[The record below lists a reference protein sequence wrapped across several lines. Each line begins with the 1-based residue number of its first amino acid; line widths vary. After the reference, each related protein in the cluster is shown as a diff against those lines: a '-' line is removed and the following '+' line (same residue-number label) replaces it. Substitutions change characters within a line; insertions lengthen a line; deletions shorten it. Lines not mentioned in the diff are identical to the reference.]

1 MREQAATI
9 LTFGE
14 TRFALSEP
22 AAPLPAQ
29 RKDDC
34 SGGRPML
41 NPNGPGA
48 LRTQPQAVR
57 HPSPT
62 RNEVNGANQGTRN
75 LPGSVVVSQR
85 GAVTLVR
92 LSRPAKRNALDTEM
106 VAGIETIFSS
116 PPEGTRAIVVHG
128 EGSHFCAGADLA
140 MFAET
145 DGAAAMRLSRMAH
158 QALDRIE
165 YAAVP
170 VVAALHGAV
179 IGGGL
184 EIAAAAHIRV
194 AERNAFYALPEGM
207 RGIFV
212 GGGGSVRLPRLIGT
226 SRMIDMMLTGRTYG
240 ATEGA
245 SLGFSQ
251 YVVEDGQGVSTA
263 IELAERIAANAAL
276 TNFAVV
282 QALPRIAR
290 CDPDAGLLMESLM
303 WALATNDADA
313 KARIHDFL
321 EKRAAKV
328 SHGSEPGLPMPPFDS
343 GEQRR

>member
-1 MREQAATI
+1 MVDPT
-9 LTFGE
+9 GHV
-14 TRFALSEP
+14 SP
-22 AAPLPAQ
+22 
-29 RKDDC
+29 
-34 SGGRPML
+34 
-41 NPNGPGA
+41 GPGA
-48 LRTQPQAVR
+48 LRTEPQAVW
-57 HPSPT
+57 HPGPT
-62 RNEVNGANQGTRN
+62 RNDGNGANQATRN
-75 LPGSVVVSQR
+75 LPDSVVVSRR

-106 VAGIETIFSS
+106 VAGIETIFSA
-116 PPEGTRAIVVHG
+116 PPHGTRAIVLHG

-194 AERNAFYALPEGM
+194 AERSAFYALPEGT

-212 GGGGSVRLPRLIGT
+212 GGGGSVRVPRLIGT

-240 ATEGA
+240 AEEGV

-251 YVVEDGQGVSTA
+251 YLVEDGQGTWKA
-263 IELAERIAANAAL
+263 IELAERIAANATL

-290 CDPDAGLLMESLM
+290 SDPDAGLLMESLM
-303 WALATNDADA
+303 WGMAVNDAEA

-328 SHGSEPGLPMPPFDS
+328 SHSSQPGLPMPLFDA
-343 GEQRR
+343 GERS

>member
-1 MREQAATI
+1 M
-9 LTFGE
+9 E
-14 TRFALSEP
+14 TGF
-22 AAPLPAQ
+22 
-29 RKDDC
+29 
-34 SGGRPML
+34 ML
-41 NPNGPGA
+41 NPIGASA
-48 LRTQPQAVR
+48 LRAEPQAVR
-57 HPSPT
+57 RPGPT
-62 RNEVNGANQGTRN
+62 RNEGNGANGAPRN
-75 LPGSVVVSQR
+75 PSDSVVVSQH

-92 LSRPAKRNALDTEM
+92 LSRPAKRNAIDTEM

-116 PPEGTRAIVVHG
+116 PPEGTRPIVLHG

-165 YAAVP
+165 YGAVP

-184 EIAAAAHIRV
+184 EIAAATHIRV
-194 AERNAFYALPEGM
+194 AERSAFYELPEGM

-226 SRMIDMMLTGRTYG
+226 SRMIDMMLTARTYG
-240 ATEGA
+240 AAEGV

-251 YVVEDGQGVSTA
+251 YVVEDGQGVSKA
-263 IELAERIAANAAL
+263 IELAERIAANAPL

-290 CDPDAGLLMESLM
+290 SDPDAGLLMESLT
-303 WALATNDADA
+303 WAVATNDANA

-328 SHGSEPGLPMPPFDS
+328 SHGSEPGLAMRPFDG